1 MEWLATVFNVGG
13 RRAKLVQ
20 FKTEIIEYPLND
32 GQSYVMSHKVFG
44 KGTDEGKVLEY
55 MVNLE
60 AQKYMRLWHKK
71 RGYDYELNF
80 TTQYGGKPK
89 QISESFAPMFCQTS
103 LVDGLI
109 LTYLRPLVSLTFSKL
124 KRSS

>member
-1 MEWLATVFNVGG
+1 MAWLATAFNVGG
-13 RRAKLVQ
+13 RRAELVQ
-20 FKTEIIEYPLND
+20 FKTEIIDFPLNE

-44 KGTDEGKVLEY
+44 KGTGEGKVLEY

-71 RGYDYELNF
+71 RGYDYEFNF
-80 TTQYGGKPK
+80 TTYGGEPK
-89 QISESFAPMFCQTS
+89 QISESFAPMFCRTS

-109 LTYLRPLVSLTFSKL
+109 LTYLRPLVSLTFLKL